1 MFSGSSLLQRV
12 RMVKLVESGG
22 IEKAFRVGPAN
33 SLLTKSSL
41 KLQSK
46 KEINQERWVGKGQQ

>member
-12 RMVKLVESGG
+12 RMVKLVESVG

-33 SLLTKSSL
+33 SVLM
-41 KLQSK
+41 KL
-46 KEINQERWVGKGQQ
+46 RKG

>member
-33 SLLTKSSL
+33 SVLM
-41 KLQSK
+41 KL
-46 KEINQERWVGKGQQ
+46 RKG